1 MAHKATTQEE
11 CYSSEETLY
20 VAFELS
26 KEKWRVLCSAGGRKR
41 HSGATVPGSELE
53 LREILERAK
62 KKLGL
67 AEDVRVLSCLEAG
80 RDGFWPHWF
89 LIGLGVE
96 NLVVDASSMKVSR
109 KGRRPKTDRID
120 VARLLV
126 DLVRHDRGDDDVWR
140 VVHVP
145 SRKDEAH
152 RHEHRELEQ
161 LKQERKRHRNQ
172 VRSLLATEG
181 ITVKGDLMKALG
193 KTGDLRN
200 WAGEQLCEWVLWRLE
215 RKAQRL
221 AQVEAQIREIE
232 QHQIESVKRANTA
245 KLEKIAKLASLR
257 GIGVPSSWILVM
269 ESLGWRQFRNRKEVG
284 GSVGLVGTPYDSGE
298 SVRELGIS
306 KAGNARLRSLLVE
319 LAWLWVRYQPE
330 STITKWYMERYGGQ
344 GKRSKRVGIVGVARR
359 LMIQLWHYVEHD
371 VDPPGAIIA
380 KP

>member
-1 MAHKATTQEE
+1 MAHKATTQDEW
-11 CYSSEETLY
+11 YPNEETLY

-26 KEKWRVLCSAGGRKR
+26 KEKWRVLCSAGGRKK
-41 HSGATVPGSELE
+41 HSGVMAPGSESG
-53 LREILERAK
+53 LRTILERAK

-67 AEDVRVLSCLEAG
+67 SEDVRVLSCLEAG

-89 LIGLGVE
+89 LTGQGLE

-109 KGRRPKTDRID
+109 KGRWAKNDRID
-120 VARLLV
+120 VVRLLA

-145 SRKDEAH
+145 SRQDEAH

-161 LKQERKRHRNQ
+161 LKKERRRHRNQ

-181 ITVKGDLMKALG
+181 VTVKGDLMRVLRE
-193 KTGDLRN
+193 TGNLRD
-200 WAGEQLCEWVLWRLE
+200 WSGEELSEWVLWRLE

-221 AQVEAQIREIE
+221 AQVEAQIKEIE
-232 QHQIESVKRANTA
+232 KHQIECVKQPNTA
-245 KLEKIAKLASLR
+245 KTEKIAKLARLR
-257 GIGVPSSWILVM
+257 GIGVRSSWVLVM
-269 ESLGWRQFRNRKEVG
+269 ESLGWRQFNNRKEVG

-298 SVRELGIS
+298 SFRELGIN
-306 KAGNARLRSLLVE
+306 KAGNARVRSLLVE
-319 LAWLWVRYQPE
+319 LAWLWVRYQPD
-330 STITKWYMERYGGQ
+330 SSITRWYVERYGGQ

-359 LMIQLWHYVEHD
+359 LMIQLWHFVEHD

-380 KP
+380 EP

>member
-1 MAHKATTQEE
+1 MAHEATTREE
-11 CYSSEETLY
+11 CYSSERTLY

-26 KEKWRVLCSAGGRKR
+26 KEKWRLLCSAGGRKR
-41 HSGATVPGSELE
+41 HSGVMAPGSESE
-53 LREILERAK
+53 LKVILDRAK

-89 LIGLGVE
+89 LTAQGVE

-109 KGRRPKTDRID
+109 KGRRAKTDRID
-120 VARLLV
+120 VARLHA

-145 SRKDEAH
+145 SREDEAH

-161 LKQERKRHRNQ
+161 LKKERRRLRNQ

-181 ITVKGDLMKALG
+181 IKVKGGLMRVLREI
-193 KTGDLRN
+193 GDVRN
-200 WAGEQLCEWVLWRLE
+200 WNGEELSAWILWRLE

-221 AQVEAQIREIE
+221 AQVDGQIKQIE
-232 QHQIESVKRANTA
+232 QHQIESLREAETE
-245 KLEKIAKLASLR
+245 KLKKIAKLARVR
-257 GIGVPSSWILVM
+257 GIGVGSAWVLVM
-269 ESLGWRQFRNRKEVG
+269 ESLGWRQFNNRKEVG

-298 SVRELGIS
+298 SFRELGIN
-306 KAGNARLRSLLVE
+306 KAGNARLRALLVE
-319 LAWLWVRYQPE
+319 LAWLWIRYQP
-330 STITKWYMERYGGQ
+330 SSSITKWYVERYSGQ
-344 GKRSKRVGIVGVARR
+344 GKRSKRVGIIGVARR
-359 LMIQLWHYVEHD
+359 LMIQLWHFVEHD

-380 KP
+380 P

>member
-1 MAHKATTQEE
+1 MAHEATTQEE
-11 CYSSEETLY
+11 SYSSEETLY

-26 KEKWRVLCSAGGRKR
+26 KEKWRVLCSAGGRRR
-41 HSGATVPGSELE
+41 HSGVMTPGSKAE
-53 LREILERAK
+53 LRSILERAK
-62 KKLGL
+62 RKLGL
-67 AEDVRVLSCLEAG
+67 AEGVRVLSCLEAG

-89 LIGLGVE
+89 LTGEGLE

-109 KGRRPKTDRID
+109 KGRRAKTDKID
-120 VARLLV
+120 VGQLLT

-145 SRKDEAH
+145 SREDEAH

-161 LKQERKRHRNQ
+161 LKQERKRYRNQ

-181 ITVKGDLMKALG
+181 IVVKGDLMKVLG
-193 KTGDLRN
+193 RPGDLRN
-200 WAGEQLCEWVLWRLE
+200 WNGEQLSDWVLWRLE
-215 RKAQRL
+215 RKTKRL
-221 AQVEAQIREIE
+221 MQVEAQIKEIE
-232 QHQIESVKRANTA
+232 QHQVECVKHASTE
-245 KLEKIAKLASLR
+245 KLEAIAKLARLR
-257 GIGVPSSWILVM
+257 GIGVPSSWVLVM
-269 ESLGWRQFRNRKEVG
+269 ESFGWRKFRNRKEVG

-298 SVRELGIS
+298 SNRELGIS

-319 LAWLWVRYQPE
+319 LAWLWVRYQPQ

-371 VDPPGAIIA
+371 VEPPGAIIA
-380 KP
+380 KS